1 MTSSEPP
8 PSTATTVTDAAF
20 EIVTLLPGLTTVGK
34 RGGDLDGN
42 LPVRAARYC
51 GPVFEGSAA
60 GFQIQVDQ
68 PMTVRRRRGGGGRA
82 EVAWNLTPPA
92 LQAVTERVSDALEKG
107 VREGLLARNGF

>member
-1 MTSSEPP
+1 M
-8 PSTATTVTDAAF
+8 STAADSMTDSAF
-20 EIVTLLPGLTTVGK
+20 ELVTLMHGFTHLAK
-34 RGGDLDGN
+34 RSGELDGN

-68 PMTVRRRRGGGGRA
+68 PMTVRPRRGGGGRA

-107 VREGLLARNGF
+107 VREGLLARNGFWHRLL